1 MARDFLLTQGL
12 GVVIEPGNGQP
23 QWVLSYGD
31 IAQLALLN
39 SLEPQPISAQS
50 SGREQLSA
58 AEQVLV
64 GQPSETLLP
73 LVTRNVLRN
82 YFSQHGVPDIQLCL
96 MSRMT
101 PSGPD
106 QSIVFDATPERFQS
120 EEHYQGVMQSLA
132 WFLPRHYRYSAMARS
147 SLANGFL
154 PL

>member
-1 MARDFLLTQGL
+1 MARDFLLAQGL
-12 GVVIEPGNGQP
+12 GVVIEPGGGQP
-23 QWVLSYGD
+23 QWVLSHGD
-31 IAQLALLN
+31 IVQLALLG
-39 SLEPQPISAQS
+39 SLEPQTASVQS

-64 GQPSETLLP
+64 GQPSESLLP
-73 LVTRNVLRN
+73 LATRNVLRN
-82 YFSQHGVPDIQLCL
+82 YFSQHGVPDIQICL

-106 QSIVFDATPERFQS
+106 QSIVFDATLERFQS